1 MKDLGEVRGAL
12 AAFLKAQGLPAVT
25 AWPPADR
32 GGPGRAVCAVSLRG
46 MEAGAPGFQDYLGE
60 RYDEARGAWGELY
73 GKKMKLTLGLDLY
86 AATADQAQAGLDL
99 LTAALEGELPA
110 GLRLEEFSAGETCW
124 RESERRFLCPAQA
137 RFAVWSYVVAGEDGS
152 FLDFE
157 VEGESV

>member
-1 MKDLGEVRGAL
+1 
-12 AAFLKAQGLPAVT
+12 
-25 AWPPADR
+25 
-32 GGPGRAVCAVSLRG
+32 
-46 MEAGAPGFQDYLGE
+46 MEAGPPGFQDYLGE

-73 GKKMKLTLGLDLY
+73 GKRMKLTLGLDLY
-86 AATADQAQAGLDL
+86 AATAGQAQEGLDL

-124 RESERRFLCPAQA
+124 REKERRFLCPAQA
-137 RFAVWSYVVAGEDGS
+137 RFTVWSYAVAGEDGS